1 MEQNRI
7 TAQAAKLIA
16 CRAAL
21 RHRARR
27 RECLR
32 LCALML
38 AFCALC
44 LGASQ
49 AAQAQQNAET
59 GQVTVAFHG
68 LKGRSG
74 YLRVALY
81 NRADSFPSGQ
91 PVAHKD
97 VWLETLA
104 PQVPLDLLTVTF
116 DKLAPGVYAVCA
128 FHDDSGSGR
137 LTQNFL
143 GIPQEEWGMSNNP
156 RVRFRAPR
164 FQQARFGLDPQQS
177 RGILIILHR

>member
-21 RHRARR
+21 RHRAGRWQ
-27 RECLR
+27 CLR
-32 LCALML
+32 LRALTL
-38 AFCALC
+38 IFCALC
-44 LGASQ
+44 LGTGQ

-59 GQVTVAFHG
+59 GQVTVSFHG
-68 LKGRSG
+68 LKGRNG

-81 NRADSFPSGQ
+81 DRADSFPNGT
-91 PVAHKD
+91 PLAHKD

-128 FHDDSGSGR
+128 FHDNRGSGR

-156 RVRFRAPR
+156 RIRFRAPR
-164 FQQARFGLDPQQS
+164 FQQARFGLNPQQS
-177 RGILIILHR
+177 RGILITLHR